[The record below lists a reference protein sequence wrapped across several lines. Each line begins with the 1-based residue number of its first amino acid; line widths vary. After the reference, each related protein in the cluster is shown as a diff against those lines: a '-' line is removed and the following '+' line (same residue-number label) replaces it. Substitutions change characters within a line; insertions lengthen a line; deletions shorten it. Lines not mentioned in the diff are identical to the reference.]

1 MKSIKL
7 TLTDDSPDHRAI
19 HSVPAPLLGDPVVR
33 CPGHAAR
40 ITTASPQQT
49 EAEIPA
55 PLGDSLG

>member
-40 ITTASPQQT
+40 ITTASGT
-49 EAEIPA
+49 VGIPVCGGPA
-55 PLGDSLG
+55 